1 MDGLLHGIAVATQ
14 WGNLLS
20 CLIGVFV
27 GTLIGVL
34 PGVGP
39 TATISMLLPLTIGLD
54 PVSAIITIA
63 GIYYGAQ
70 YGGSTTA
77 ILVNIPGEASS
88 VITCLDG
95 YQMAQQGRAGV
106 AIGIAAIGSFIA
118 GTLGAFG
125 IALVSEP
132 LVSFALRFGPPE
144 YFMLMLLG
152 FAVLLVLSRGSFSK
166 SMIMISLGLFLGMV
180 GQDVVTGEERFTFG
194 LLELTDGIS
203 IVTLTMGLFGL
214 SEVLLNL
221 EQLAQRSIT
230 RLPIGR
236 LLPNLEDWRQSRGA
250 IARGSVL
257 GFFIGVLPGG
267 GAALASFISYTL
279 EKHLSREPERFGR
292 GAIEGVAGPE
302 SANNAGAA
310 GSFIPLLTLG
320 LPGNPATAILLGGFI
335 LYGVTPGP
343 LLVQNHPEVFWGVI
357 ASMYVGNILL
367 LLLNLP
373 LVGVWVRLLRV
384 PYRWLFPLL
393 ILFMI
398 IGSYSVARS
407 SFDLTLLLAFG
418 LLGYL
423 LKKLDFDATPLVLAF
438 VLGDKIEV
446 SLRQS
451 LMMGHGSPAILVD
464 RPIALALLVLV
475 LIVAALPLLGAAGDL
490 LRTAKAVNAPDE

>member
-1 MDGLLHGIAVATQ
+1 
-14 WGNLLS
+14 
-20 CLIGVFV
+20 
-27 GTLIGVL
+27 
-34 PGVGP
+34 
-39 TATISMLLPLTIGLD
+39 
-54 PVSAIITIA
+54 
-63 GIYYGAQ
+63 
-70 YGGSTTA
+70 
-77 ILVNIPGEASS
+77 
-88 VITCLDG
+88 
-95 YQMAQQGRAGV
+95 
-106 AIGIAAIGSFIA
+106 
-118 GTLGAFG
+118 
-125 IALVSEP
+125 
-132 LVSFALRFGPPE
+132 
-144 YFMLMLLG
+144 
-152 FAVLLVLSRGSFSK
+152 
-166 SMIMISLGLFLGMV
+166 
-180 GQDVVTGEERFTFG
+180 
-194 LLELTDGIS
+194 
-203 IVTLTMGLFGL
+203 
-214 SEVLLNL
+214 
-221 EQLAQRSIT
+221 
-230 RLPIGR
+230 
-236 LLPNLEDWRQSRGA
+236 
-250 IARGSVL
+250 VL